1 MRNNKLDFWGLILLS
16 CVMFTLIFSNSS
28 FAYLKWKVFQDD
40 SGKYTSP
47 WGMTGSH
54 GAVLCKIFKLEIDP
68 GQIKK
73 AFIKYEMA
81 SGPYYSASM
90 ISIRKPEQAEG
101 LKMPDMIIMVNDTIV
116 AQESPLKLAMKGW
129 HKIKV
134 DPKLLKKGDNKI
146 GFTWARIPKDNP
158 EGISNVY
165 CYMGID
171 TTVNH
176 QRSCSST
183 DGGKTFSFDTLRPG
197 YEPNEKWQGE
207 YMVRLHIA
215 LEG

>member
-1 MRNNKLDFWGLILLS
+1 MKKINFWNLILLS

-28 FAYLKWKVFQDD
+28 FAYLKWKVFQYD
-40 SGKYTSP
+40 SGNYTSN
-47 WGMTGSH
+47 GGSSLTC
-54 GAVLCKIFKLEIDP
+54 AQILCKIFKLEIDP
-68 GQIKK
+68 SQIKK

-81 SGPYYSASM
+81 AGPYHLDTRTYMRTPANG
-90 ISIRKPEQAEG
+90 IG
-101 LKMPDMIIMVNDTIV
+101 LKWNDVIVMVNDTVI
-116 AQESPLKLAMKGW
+116 AQGSPLKLAMKGW